1 MRNHMIAFGGGFLL
15 DLLLGDPC
23 FLPHPIRLIGRYIT
37 AAEKKIRGKALE
49 DGGKEIRQGAILVS
63 LVLISVVI
71 VSAFLLWAAYRL
83 HPYAGM
89 LVEGFM
95 TYQILAVKSLKEE
108 STKVYQ
114 RLKEGNLIQ
123 ARAAVSMIVGRDT
136 DCLDEEGVTRA
147 AVETVAEN
155 TSDGVIAPMLYLA
168 LGGPVLGFFYKAV
181 NTMDSMV
188 GYKNEKYL
196 YFGRTAAKLDDAV
209 NWIPARIS
217 ACLMIAAAFL
227 AGRDF
232 SGRDAVRIYRR
243 DCRNH
248 ASPNSAQTESVCAGA
263 LGIRLA
269 GDAVYF
275 GKTVRK
281 PYIGEELRRV
291 EYEDI
296 KRVNRLLYIT
306 AWLCESI
313 CLLLLFLC
321 NSWLV

>member
-1 MRNHMIAFGGGFLL
+1 
-15 DLLLGDPC
+15 
-23 FLPHPIRLIGRYIT
+23 
-37 AAEKKIRGKALE
+37 
-49 DGGKEIRQGAILVS
+49 
-63 LVLISVVI
+63 
-71 VSAFLLWAAYRL
+71 
-83 HPYAGM
+83 
-89 LVEGFM
+89 
-95 TYQILAVKSLKEE
+95 
-108 STKVYQ
+108 
-114 RLKEGNLIQ
+114 
-123 ARAAVSMIVGRDT
+123 
-136 DCLDEEGVTRA
+136 
-147 AVETVAEN
+147 
-155 TSDGVIAPMLYLA
+155 
-168 LGGPVLGFFYKAV
+168 
-181 NTMDSMV
+181 
-188 GYKNEKYL
+188 
-196 YFGRTAAKLDDAV
+196 
-209 NWIPARIS
+209 
-217 ACLMIAAAFL
+217 MIAAAFL

-232 SGRDAVRIYRR
+232 SGRGAVRIYRR
-243 DCRNH
+243 DRRNH

>member
-1 MRNHMIAFGGGFLL
+1 MRYHMIAFGGGFLL

-23 FLPHPIRLIGRYIT
+23 FLPHPVRLIGRCIS
-37 AAEKKIRGKALE
+37 AAEKRIRGKALE

-63 LVLISVVI
+63 LVLIAAVT
-71 VSAFLLWAAYRL
+71 VSAFLLGAAYRL

-89 LVEGFM
+89 LIEGFM

-108 STKVYQ
+108 SLKVYQ

-136 DCLDEEGVTRA
+136 DCLDEAGVTRA

-196 YFGRTAAKLDDAV
+196 YFGRAAAKLDDAV

-232 SGRDAVRIYRR
+232 SGRGAVRIYRR
-243 DCRNH
+243 DRRNH